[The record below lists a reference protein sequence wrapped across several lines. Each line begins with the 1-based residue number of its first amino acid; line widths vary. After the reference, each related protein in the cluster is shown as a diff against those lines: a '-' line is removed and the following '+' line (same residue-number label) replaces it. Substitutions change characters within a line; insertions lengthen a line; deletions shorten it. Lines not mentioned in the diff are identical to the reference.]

1 MLFYFLARSK
11 IFKLFIIKILTL
23 PTLTLVDGGNNWI
36 TDLLQILKL
45 LVIVLPRGLVIGIKP
60 ILSLRDGVSD
70 SFLVIRIKLVSKLVR
85 IFNCVTH
92 GEDIV
97 LEGVLGINALLDSL
111 VLISELLGL
120 LNHSLDL
127 LWSESSLII
136 GNRNRFSLASSLLDS
151 VDSKDTVLINL
162 KGDLNLRDSSG
173 GWWNT

>member
-1 MLFYFLARSK
+1 
-11 IFKLFIIKILTL
+11 
-23 PTLTLVDGGNNWI
+23 
-36 TDLLQILKL
+36 
-45 LVIVLPRGLVIGIKP
+45 
-60 ILSLRDGVSD
+60 
-70 SFLVIRIKLVSKLVR
+70 
-85 IFNCVTH
+85 
-92 GEDIV
+92 
-97 LEGVLGINALLDSL
+97 VLGINALLDSL

>member
-36 TDLLQILKL
+36 ADLLQILEL
-45 LVIVLPRGLVIGIKP
+45 LVEVLPRGLVIGVKP
-60 ILSLRDGVSD
+60 IFSLGDGVSD
-70 SFLVIRIKLVSKLVR
+70 CLLVIRIKLVSQLVG

-92 GEDIV
+92 CVHIV
-97 LEGVLGINALLDSL
+97 LEGVLGINTLLDSL
-111 VLISELLGL
+111 VLVSELFGL

-136 GNRNRFSLASSLLDS
+136 GNRNRFSLASSLLDG
-151 VDSKDTVLINL
+151 VDSKDTVLVNL